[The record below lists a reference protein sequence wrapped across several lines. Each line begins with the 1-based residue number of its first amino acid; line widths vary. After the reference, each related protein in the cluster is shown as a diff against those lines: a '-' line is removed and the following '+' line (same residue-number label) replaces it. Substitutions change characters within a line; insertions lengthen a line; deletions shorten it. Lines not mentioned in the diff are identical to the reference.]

1 MFNYKQTLETMRK
14 ERASLQA
21 ELEKL
26 DRAISALA
34 SVVGRTTATKA
45 KQPAKNRQQTLQAQ
59 KPKTAKMRGKG
70 SRSRKSKAKISA
82 EGLRNIIEA
91 QKKRWA
97 KVRAAAT
104 AKAKVAKPSH
114 PK

>member
-34 SVVGRTTATKA
+34 SVVGGAVA
-45 KQPAKNRQQTLQAQ
+45 KQPAKKRQQVLQPQ
-59 KPKTAKMRGKG
+59 KQQPTKLRSKG
-70 SRSRKSKAKISA
+70 SQSSKSKGKISA

-91 QKKRWA
+91 QKRRWA
-97 KVRAAAT
+97 KVRAAAKT
-104 AKAKVAKPSH
+104 KAKVSAV
-114 PK
+114 

>member
-26 DRAISALA
+26 DRVISALA
-34 SVVGRTTATKA
+34 SVVGGAVAIGA
-45 KQPAKNRQQTLQAQ
+45 KRPAKKRRQILQAQ
-59 KPKTAKMRGKG
+59 NRKG
-70 SRSRKSKAKISA
+70 SQSSKSKGKISA

-91 QKKRWA
+91 QKRRWA
-97 KVRAAAT
+97 KVRAAAKT
-104 AKAKVAKPSH
+104 KAKVSAA
-114 PK
+114 

>member
-34 SVVGRTTATKA
+34 SVVGGAVAIGA
-45 KQPAKNRQQTLQAQ
+45 KQPAKKRQQVLQPQ
-59 KPKTAKMRGKG
+59 KQQPTKLRSKG
-70 SRSRKSKAKISA
+70 SQSSKSKGKISA

-91 QKKRWA
+91 QKRRWA
-97 KVRAAAT
+97 KVRAAAKT
-104 AKAKVAKPSH
+104 KAKASAA
-114 PK
+114 

>member
-1 MFNYKQTLETMRK
+1 MFNYKQTLETMRQ

-21 ELEKL
+21 ELETL

-34 SVVGRTTATKA
+34 SVVGGAAATKA
-45 KQPAKNRQQTLQAQ
+45 KQPAKKRQQTLQA
-59 KPKTAKMRGKG
+59 PKQQPAKVRGKG
-70 SRSRKSKAKISA
+70 SQASKPKAKISA

-97 KVRAAAT
+97 KVRAAAK
-104 AKAKVAKPSH
+104 AKAKISAA
-114 PK
+114 